1 LTHEPFLEALAKP
14 EPVPGGGAAAAHG
27 AAAGFALLEKIVR
40 LELQRQPIASELQS
54 LWETLLEHACG
65 LAGTVLRLRDEDGRA
80 YMRFAEARA
89 SGKAAQDVI
98 AALEQAVESPLKIME
113 TAHDGLSCASQAG
126 KHCRKHLLSD
136 LLVVCELLGAA
147 TRGAYRIAQANLL
160 LMADSSRKGEYQKLL
175 SRLRDRWS
183 DSFQQVERSI
193 LARAGAGGQQA

>member
-1 LTHEPFLEALAKP
+1 MTHEPFLEALAKP

-65 LAGTVLRLRDEDGRA
+65 LAETVLRLRDEDGRA